1 MAFLSS
7 KTNLPEARR
16 VSARLQNPH
25 KEFKVRLATHLT
37 PIATMS
43 SLDRIQAL
51 ATDKWTRGGTV
62 PFSYML
68 RQVFLSPPSAE
79 FPVIQ
84 FGPAWDINTVFRALG
99 LRQFAMVGPNTAR
112 TVLLQGETLD
122 NLLEDIIST
131 NNELGKKKLAPLFL
145 SLSLEQGG
153 EFCWR
158 HRPLL
163 ELKVAK
169 PRGSAQA
176 GFGGPSPCGIKVFIT
191 GLSVELKLDY
201 VIDILSKIGISDK
214 NNPHWAVTSD
224 EISVIEADI
233 SSWGDVKAQQ
243 FEDVKRAVSVSVFSA
258 DDWPLDSVI
267 TERTPLQGERQAP
280 DSKALEGLA
289 DYDLSPEQARM
300 FKAITNKHGWGVP
313 PTASGAVANGEKQGP
328 RPKQNVVR
336 KPAPPLGSTTLM
348 MAPSPRS
355 PRKQGGQS
363 RKRMEPVISPEKDPP
378 PKSRSHRGR
387 RPPPTLPNRPR
398 LPGMLILGWTNQ
410 T

>member
-1 MAFLSS
+1 
-7 KTNLPEARR
+7 
-16 VSARLQNPH
+16 
-25 KEFKVRLATHLT
+25 
-37 PIATMS
+37 
-43 SLDRIQAL
+43 
-51 ATDKWTRGGTV
+51 
-62 PFSYML
+62 
-68 RQVFLSPPSAE
+68 
-79 FPVIQ
+79 
-84 FGPAWDINTVFRALG
+84 
-99 LRQFAMVGPNTAR
+99 
-112 TVLLQGETLD
+112 
-122 NLLEDIIST
+122 
-131 NNELGKKKLAPLFL
+131 LGKKKLAPLFL

-176 GFGGPSPCGIKVFIT
+176 GFGGSTPCGIKVFIT

-258 DDWPLDSVI
+258 EDWPLDSVI
-267 TERTPLQGERQAP
+267 TERTPLQGERLAP

-313 PTASGAVANGEKQGP
+313 PAASGAYCIFLFVCSCWYCSLSSGSVTYCYVLYRLCANVSP
-328 RPKQNVVR
+328 V
-336 KPAPPLGSTTLM
+336 LGLR
-348 MAPSPRS
+348 ARS
-355 PRKQGGQS
+355 
-363 RKRMEPVISPEKDPP
+363 
-378 PKSRSHRGR
+378 
-387 RPPPTLPNRPR
+387 LA
-398 LPGMLILGWTNQ
+398 LLILLLGLRC
-410 T
+410 